1 MNIERALAMASQ
13 ILKDALEHEIL
24 IQETEDFHIQKRI
37 DRLKQIINYIENH
50 RNKNV
55 VLENI
60 K

>member
-1 MNIERALAMASQ
+1 LNIERALAMASQ